1 MNIARNNF
9 VMMKRWNSLHNVLF
23 VHLTVI
29 TSSYVVKHFSTWCK
43 HFELVLVIVVII
55 HNHSRVIKIL
65 AATAMVN
72 YAVCGT
78 GNSKFV
84 WAELGGSN
92 SVKPDVSTLCCTGM
106 F

>member
-1 MNIARNNF
+1 
-9 VMMKRWNSLHNVLF
+9 
-23 VHLTVI
+23 
-29 TSSYVVKHFSTWCK
+29 
-43 HFELVLVIVVII
+43 
-55 HNHSRVIKIL
+55 
-65 AATAMVN
+65 MVT

-106 F
+106 FLQDFLNYIILLINSNQ